1 MSISRET
8 GAAGLFRAA
17 PGPNLERLGKSK
29 TMKRSPYVRARHSW
43 ALGLTALAL
52 AAAVPSAQ
60 AQTKPPYPD
69 IADISHASPGAAANF
84 RAFFTPKSAHD
95 PKALM
100 DRFNKTGV
108 LYIDATS
115 GGNWPNWDALNGIFS
130 GFLPK
135 VGPEGLSYPLRI
147 YGDEKSALVAFEDT
161 PQLFGRELRILGA
174 VSFDKDGRVIRWM
187 DYWDGRSSVTKNTI
201 GPNYPTDFHDDVG
214 NGTGRIVEVSNK
226 LEQAFASG
234 DAAAAASLFS
244 LDATYE
250 DMAMHSQILGR
261 LAIQRYLT
269 RFLPKAPFGP
279 GASLAHVV
287 GSDLGGGYEWKAGP
301 SFPMKRGNTAIALDE
316 QGRIT
321 RLTVVYDS
329 SLLSDADYHA
339 MVALS
344 AEQ

>member
-1 MSISRET
+1 
-8 GAAGLFRAA
+8 
-17 PGPNLERLGKSK
+17 
-29 TMKRSPYVRARHSW
+29 MKRSSPFGARH
-43 ALGLTALAL
+43 GLASGL
-52 AAAVPSAQ
+52 AALTLAVGVHEASAQ
-60 AQTKPPYPD
+60 TQGAPPYPD
-69 IADISHASPGAAANF
+69 IADVSHASPGAAANF

-100 DRFNKTGV
+100 DRFSKTGV

-115 GGNWPNWDALNGIFS
+115 GGIWPSWDSLNGIFS

-147 YGDEKSALVAFEDT
+147 YGDQNSALVAFEDT

-187 DYWDGRSSVTKNTI
+187 DYWDGRSTGAKNTI

-214 NGTGRIVEVSNK
+214 NATGRIADVSRK

-234 DAAAAASLFS
+234 DAASAAALFS

-269 RFLPKAPFGP
+269 RFLPKAPYGP
-279 GASLAHVV
+279 GASVAHVV
-287 GSDLGGGYEWKAGP
+287 GSDLGGGYEWKAAP
-301 SFPMKRGNTAIALDE
+301 SFPMRRGNTAIALDE
-316 QGRIT
+316 HGLIT

-329 SLLSDADYHA
+329 SLFSDADYHA
-339 MVALS
+339 MAALS
-344 AEQ
+344 AEP